1 MSSSKVNT
9 VVFEACMVA
18 HNLCD
23 SNIRT
28 QEPEAGGLLQ
38 ETNLGYVR
46 KTCLKKHLKN

>member
-1 MSSSKVNT
+1 
-9 VVFEACMVA
+9 MVA

-46 KTCLKKHLKN
+46 KTCLKKQLKMKMYLD